1 MSESLEC
8 FVCSELDSIPCPD
21 DNSDY
26 ASWKSE
32 AQKYVSH
39 DPSSS
44 NDGLSCSIII
54 GGETL
59 NEKYR
64 PGLNRQAGYKPMAW
78 FKSP

>member
-1 MSESLEC
+1 MPESLEC

-39 DPSSS
+39 DPTAS

-59 NEKYR
+59 TKTR
-64 PGLNRQAGYKPMAW
+64 PAVNKVKPKALLRS
-78 FKSP
+78 F

>member
-1 MSESLEC
+1 MKYIWLFPDKHWPEPVWALSMAESLEC

-39 DPSSS
+39 DPSTS

-59 NEKYR
+59 NEK
-64 PGLNRQAGYKPMAW
+64 
-78 FKSP
+78 